1 MKSHLL
7 ILTPTLGVS
16 PFLDQTIRSVASL
29 DLPIH
34 HVLVC
39 PAARIAELAERFPGC
54 RVVAD
59 AGRAGGLYGALN
71 AGLAAAGGLT
81 WDWFT
86 YINDDD
92 LLSAGFTEMFVQ
104 HAARGDLAT
113 VAYGNVETIDEQ
125 GASLGCMTVESDPEY
140 FPALL
145 QGGISPVGQQGMVFG
160 APVVRAL
167 GGYQLHYSICADL
180 DFWAR
185 ARAQGF
191 VFRYYPREV
200 GRFRIRPGQLSDDVS
215 LLCKQVAEI
224 TLAQFPA
231 PVSPAARRFARWR
244 YRWRN
249 LPRYLRR
256 LRTVGFTRSLD
267 VLRTGGQAA
276 GKRKTRRPPSL
287 A

>member
-7 ILTPTLGVS
+7 ILTPTLGAS
-16 PFLDQTIRSVASL
+16 PYLDQTIRSVASL

-59 AGRAGGLYGALN
+59 AGKEGGLYGALN
-71 AGLAAAGGLT
+71 AGLAAASGLS

-92 LLSAGFTEMFVQ
+92 LLSAGFAGMLVR
-104 HAARGDLAT
+104 HDARGEPAS
-113 VAYGNVETIDEQ
+113 VAYGNVETIDEH
-125 GASLGCMTVESDPEY
+125 GASLGCMTVESDPAY

-167 GGYQLHYSICADL
+167 GGYHLQYNICADL

-191 VFRYYPREV
+191 AFRYYPEEV
-200 GRFRIRPGQLSDDVS
+200 GRFRIRPGQISGNVS
-215 LLCKQVAEI
+215 LLRTQVAEI
-224 TLAQFPA
+224 TRAQFPA

-249 LPRYLRR
+249 LPKYLRR
-256 LRTVGFTRSLD
+256 LRAVGFARSLD
-267 VLRTGGQAA
+267 VLRTGGRNRGQ
-276 GKRKTRRPPSL
+276 KQDP
-287 A
+287 